1 MNFGQ
6 SLKNMLSDSLGRKKL
21 FIPPPPKKNPL
32 IFTDFV
38 AREKYSYIF
47 LRSLI
52 PSRKLKK

>member
-6 SLKNMLSDSLGRKKL
+6 SLKNMLSDSLGWKKL
-21 FIPPPPKKNPL
+21 FIPPPKKNPL

-38 AREKYSYIF
+38 AREKCSYIF
-47 LRSLI
+47 VRSLI